1 MCASAIARDGERGGM
16 GDVGGSA
23 ATKST
28 PRQGRPT
35 GRHGRMDEAQT
46 QNRTAR
52 KTPSQQQRVARRLV
66 NSSQIAGRPVNLAP
80 LRYLVFQSKR
90 FGFANISLCSTEFL
104 LFMRFCWVASMGL
117 PLICYDRFWCELTAT
132 R

>member
-66 NSSQIAGRPVNLAP
+66 NSSQMPGRPANLAP
-80 LRYLVFQSKR
+80 LRYLVFTYGTASIQLQIYIILKLN
-90 FGFANISLCSTEFL
+90 FGLKE
-104 LFMRFCWVASMGL
+104 
-117 PLICYDRFWCELTAT
+117 
-132 R
+132 